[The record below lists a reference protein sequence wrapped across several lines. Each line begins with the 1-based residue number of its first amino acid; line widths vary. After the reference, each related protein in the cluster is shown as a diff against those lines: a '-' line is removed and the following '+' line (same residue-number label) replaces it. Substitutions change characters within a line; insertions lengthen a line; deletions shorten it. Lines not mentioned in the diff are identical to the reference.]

1 MQTNTLTEYK
11 MRQFIEFISSLFAP
25 INNNHQPEQQ
35 IQGAAIKCNPHK
47 RVKLDIEMG
56 GIIPFADYIILKMR

>member
-1 MQTNTLTEYK
+1 
-11 MRQFIEFISSLFAP
+11 MRQLFEFISSLFAP
-25 INNNHQPEQQ
+25 SNNISQVEV

-47 RVKLDIEMG
+47 KVKLDIEMG

>member
-1 MQTNTLTEYK
+1 MQTNTLTDYK
-11 MRQFIEFISSLFAP
+11 MRQLFKFISSLFAP
-25 INNNHQPEQQ
+25 SKNISHLEV

-47 RVKLDIEMG
+47 KVKLDIEMG